1 MVSNHFSKP
10 LSNKQAVISMLVCS
24 IMWSIGGIFIKL
36 IPWNPIIIA
45 GIRSLIALPVVYIYI
60 RLAGLKL
67 KLNKKNVFTGLFLFM
82 TIILFVPATKLTT
95 AANAIVLQ
103 YSSPVFIILLNIF
116 LYKQRPRR
124 KDLFAVIAAMAG
136 ILLCFADKFGAS
148 SPTSLLG
155 DFLAIL
161 SGIGVAVFF
170 VFGNKSDSLDDN
182 LSAIFAGHLITFACS
197 VPFILLSP
205 PVLTLPSAAFIL
217 LLGVVQIGIPYILY
231 GRAIKAASPLMCSL
245 LAMLEPLLN
254 PVWVFIG
261 VGEKPSAFSLLGGVI
276 VIAVVTVW
284 SLSNIKD
291 AANNTL

>member
-205 PVLTLPSAAFIL
+205 PVLTPSSAAFIL

-261 VGEKPSAFSLLGGVI
+261 VGEKPSVFSLLGGVI

>member
-1 MVSNHFSKP
+1 MVNNHFPKP
-10 LSNKQAVISMLVCS
+10 LSNKQAVIYMLVCS

-45 GIRSLIALPVVYIYI
+45 GVRSLIALPVVYIYI

-67 KLNKKNVFTGLFLFM
+67 KLNRKNFFTGVFLFM

-103 YSSPVFIILLNIF
+103 YSSPVFIILLNIL

-124 KDLFAVIAAMAG
+124 KDLFAVIVAMAG

-182 LSAIFAGHLITFACS
+182 LSSIFAGHLITFACS
-197 VPFILLSP
+197 IPFILLSP
-205 PVLTLPSAAFIL
+205 PAMTLPSAASIL

-231 GRAIKAASPLMCSL
+231 GRAIKIASPLMCSL

-261 VGEKPSAFSLLGGVI
+261 VGEKPSAFSLLGGAIVI
-276 VIAVVTVW
+276 VVVTVW

-291 AANNTL
+291 AANNAL